1 MLFLGLEGLE
11 VGLGLYLG
19 WGFLLVFLEFVVGG
33 LLLFVELD
41 HQFVISLLQIQYF
54 LHDLTLFFGQIFI
67 FDIFLASLFFDLKLL
82 SFLYLFKI

>member
-1 MLFLGLEGLE
+1 MLFLGLEGFE

-41 HQFVISLLQIQYF
+41 HQFVISLLQIQYL
-54 LHDLTLFFGQIFI
+54 LHDLTLFTGQIFI
-67 FDIFLASLFFDLKLL
+67 FDFLLGNLLLHLKLL